1 MRIAYRLWLSHK
13 MKRAAIAIIFLFLAW
28 GDIYAL
34 STKNLIAYPVPFN
47 PKKGNV
53 KYITIGNSPSA
64 SPLSVDKIVIEVFD
78 INGDPVIKKVFS
90 STEARWNGRN
100 DNGRLVKPGLY
111 IIKVTAENSMTGD
124 FGKKLIRVLIKY

>member
-1 MRIAYRLWLSHK
+1 MGKIKLSLTYK
-13 MKRAAIAIIFLFLAW
+13 MKFAIMAIMLFFAW
-28 GDIYAL
+28 GDIHAL

-47 PKKGNV
+47 PKKGSV

-64 SPLSVDKIVIEVFD
+64 GALAVDKIIVEVYD
-78 INGDPVIKKVFS
+78 INGDPVIKKEFS

-111 IIKVTAENSMTGD
+111 IIKVTVENSMTGD
-124 FGKKLIRVLIKY
+124 YGKKLIRVLIKY

>member
-1 MRIAYRLWLSHK
+1 MKMNRLLLSHNIQ
-13 MKRAAIAIIFLFLAW
+13 RAAIAIALLFFVS

-47 PKKGNV
+47 PKKGSV
-53 KYITIGNSPSA
+53 KYITIGNSPSVA
-64 SPLSVDKIVIEVFD
+64 ALSVDRIVIEVFD
-78 INGDPVIKKVFS
+78 INGDPVVKKEFS
-90 STEARWNGRN
+90 SSEARWNGRN

-111 IIKVTAENSMTGD
+111 IIRITAENTTTGD